1 MRIDRLNELEQ
12 YIITNGTVSMDEL
25 VQHFN
30 VSINTIRRDIAELLK
45 RDHIKKVYGGVC
57 LASGASN
64 MASLGNW
71 NERLGRCHNE
81 KVRIAT
87 RALEM
92 ISDSSVIALDI
103 GTTTYELSRLLVA
116 KHDLSIITNSLT
128 IASELARSTPH
139 KIYCIGGVV
148 VPSEIVTSGM
158 FARQFLSNFAS
169 IDLFIGSAD
178 GIAPT
183 RGITECSE
191 EVIEVKRQLISR
203 AERHIALID
212 HSKFGKVGLF
222 EACPIEDINVLITDE
237 QTPQAAIEQLQ
248 KRGVDV
254 VIAR

>member
-1 MRIDRLNELEQ
+1 MKDKRQAEIMKLLLKEQTIPTEELRARF
-12 YIITNGTVSMDEL
+12 GVSME
-25 VQHFN
+25 
-30 VSINTIRRDIAELLK
+30 TIRRDVSALEQTGL
-45 RDHIKKVYGGVC
+45 IKKVYGGVC

-148 VPSEIVTSGM
+148 VPNEIVTSGM

-178 GIAPT
+178 GITPT
-183 RGITECSE
+183 RSITECSE

-222 EACPIEDINVLITDE
+222 EACPIEDIDVLITDE